1 MNSIRERLG
10 SKSQPP
16 PGALTRGDTPKS
28 SLSPWYT
35 QLLAALQQHSIARTL
50 SLTPGSPPRQPRGR
64 VPESRREMMKGRG
77 CGSSACTATSDGK
90 SPPFFSFFI
99 FFSSPPFSSSR
110 PVACRVEKIVFI
122 TCQGLAELSYVE
134 QDSIKLSYTSMKL
147 QNRSELNN
155 KIISFLREA
164 IPFFSRD
171 TSTAKL

>member
-1 MNSIRERLG
+1 
-10 SKSQPP
+10 
-16 PGALTRGDTPKS
+16 
-28 SLSPWYT
+28 
-35 QLLAALQQHSIARTL
+35 
-50 SLTPGSPPRQPRGR
+50 
-64 VPESRREMMKGRG
+64 MMKGRG
-77 CGSSACTATSDGK
+77 CGGSGCGRTSDVK
-90 SPPFFSFFI
+90 SPIFFFI
-99 FFSSPPFSSSR
+99 IIYFFFPPFSSSR
-110 PVACRVEKIVFI
+110 PVARRAEKIVFI

>member
-10 SKSQPP
+10 SKSQPR
-16 PGALTRGDTPKS
+16 PGALTRGHTKVITFP
-28 SLSPWYT
+28 LVHT
-35 QLLAALQQHSIARTL
+35 
-50 SLTPGSPPRQPRGR
+50 TPGSSPAAFHRQDTFLDPQVPLPQLRGR
-64 VPESRREMMKGRG
+64 VLESRREMMKGWG
-77 CGSSACTATSDGK
+77 CGSSTTSDGK
-90 SPPFFSFFI
+90 SPPLFF
-99 FFSSPPFSSSR
+99 PPFSSSR
-110 PVACRVEKIVFI
+110 PVACWVEKIVFI

>member
-10 SKSQPP
+10 SKSQPR
-16 PGALTRGDTPKS
+16 PGALTRGHAKVITFPPS
-28 SLSPWYT
+28 YT
-35 QLLAALQQHSIARTL
+35 QLLAPLQQHSIARTL
-50 SLTPGSPPRQPRGR
+50 FLDPQVPPQQLRGR
-64 VPESRREMMKGRG
+64 VLESRREMMKGWG
-77 CGSSACTATSDGK
+77 CGSSGCATTSDGK
-90 SPPFFSFFI
+90 SPPFFFF
-99 FFSSPPFSSSR
+99 PPFSSSW

-164 IPFFSRD
+164 IPFFSCD